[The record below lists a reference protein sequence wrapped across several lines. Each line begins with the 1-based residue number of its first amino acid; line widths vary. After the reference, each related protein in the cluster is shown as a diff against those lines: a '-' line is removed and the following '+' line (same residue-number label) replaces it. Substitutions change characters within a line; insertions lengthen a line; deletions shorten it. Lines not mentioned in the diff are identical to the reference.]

1 MSEKE
6 KNVLESIGGKI
17 EQMPEDMRSGML
29 QRLSDVATG
38 MALAAQ
44 AQANAPSED

>member
-6 KNVLESIGGKI
+6 KNVADRIIGKI
-17 EQMPEDMRSGML
+17 EQLPEAERPVML
-29 QRLSDVATG
+29 QRACDVVTG
-38 MALAAQ
+38 MVLVAQ